1 MSSFVFKY
9 SGHILLVRL
18 WPTVIAT
25 PRSVLSPTYWRC
37 PPLGKSSLLI
47 QLDVGKRKLV
57 DYVSIKLE
65 LLQCS
70 TKYDH

>member
-1 MSSFVFKY
+1 MSSFVSKY

-47 QLDVGKRKLV
+47 QLDVGKRKW
-57 DYVSIKLE
+57 
-65 LLQCS
+65 
-70 TKYDH
+70 